1 MFLIL
6 TVPQIAFQKDIRQQ
20 RTLKKPFSSEQGDS
34 SFQFTQNPFA
44 TTMATVV
51 WTRLFAD

>member
-1 MFLIL
+1 MLTAEYQIWNIKYWNMFLIL

-34 SFQFTQNPFA
+34 T
-44 TTMATVV
+44 
-51 WTRLFAD
+51 